1 MPAEIWAAEEG
12 FIWRRS
18 HDLQA
23 LGEAV
28 RRMPRFD
35 GKPPDAWS
43 MGVVLQQ
50 GARNDTS
57 VRAIRDGL
65 AALDERIA
73 FDLRADQV
81 TRE

>member
-1 MPAEIWAAEEG
+1 
-12 FIWRRS
+12 
-18 HDLQA
+18 
-23 LGEAV
+23 
-28 RRMPRFD
+28 MPRFD